1 MALSDSQ
8 REMATVYAGI
18 PVQTRIQVMHDL
30 MDFAE
35 TQSDPLVA
43 SGVRLAASRVIRQ
56 GTRLERE
63 KRRKA

>member
-8 REMATVYAGI
+8 REVAAVYAGI

-43 SGVRLAASRVIRQ
+43 AGVRLAASRVIRQ